1 MEISKLTAV
10 IEKTLRRISEE
21 AGLVGGAISV
31 VKGGEIIY
39 THDYGYADRENQIP
53 FTQDTLCDVASTSKA
68 WTTMLAAKAID
79 EGLIAGWDTPIKQ
92 YIPEFAMYEKYAGE
106 NLTIRDM
113 VTHRTGVP
121 AHDMMRDKLHIDRE
135 AIMRKIA
142 LMEPNAGFRTRY
154 QYNNFFFVLLG
165 YLEEVVRGGMP
176 WEEQI
181 VKFLAEPLGVDQI
194 RFRGIDENM
203 DQVSPALPYGGNGH
217 TAKRCSYFADRYTA
231 PCGGIRISMKNMS
244 KWIMAMAAGGVT
256 ASGERLCSEQQYK
269 DLITPV
275 VSVPAREYFAMK
287 NVGYAHGWFNGN
299 YKGTTVA
306 YHTGGHTGF
315 NAMVSFLPGQDC
327 GFCMCFNTGSTPAHN
342 ITQAILLDWFI
353 TGDVQ
358 ESYDHMID
366 AWLKDRDAMR
376 AQLSKY
382 ENGTPVTA
390 QSHPGLAGTYSH
402 PAYETFE
409 ITEGEGGKLVFT
421 YGSLVADIRI
431 EEGGVMS
438 AYNGVLDG
446 LTPTGVILEQLSDG
460 GMLLEHP
467 DTYGLKL
474 TFTKEA

>member
-1 MEISKLTAV
+1 MDISKLTAV
-10 IEKTLRRISEE
+10 IEKTLRRITEE

-39 THDYGYADRENQIP
+39 THDYGYADRENEIP
-53 FTQDTLCDVASTSKA
+53 FTQDTLCDIASTSKA

-92 YIPEFAMYEKYAGE
+92 YIPEFEMYEKYAGE

-121 AHDMMRDKLHIDRE
+121 AHDMMREKLHIDRE

-142 LMEPNAGFRTRY
+142 LMEPNAAFRTRY

-176 WEEQI
+176 WEDQI
-181 VKFLAEPLGVDQI
+181 VKFIAEPLGVDQI
-194 RFRGIDENM
+194 RFRGIDRDM

-217 TAKRCSYFADRYTA
+217 SSKLCSYFADRYTA

-244 KWIMAMAAGGVT
+244 KWIMAMANGGVT
-256 ASGERLCSEQQYK
+256 ASGERLCSEAQYK
-269 DLITPV
+269 ELITPV
-275 VSVPAREYFAMK
+275 ISVPAREYFAMK
-287 NVGYAHGWFNGN
+287 NVGYAHGWLNGN

-342 ITQAILLDWFI
+342 ITQAILLDWLI
-353 TGDVQ
+353 TGQVQ

-366 AWLKDRDAMR
+366 AWCRDRDAMR
-376 AQLSKY
+376 AKLSKY

-390 QSHPGLAGTYSH
+390 QSHPGLAGTYNH

-409 ITEGEGGKLVFT
+409 IVEGEGGKLVFR
-421 YGSLVADIRI
+421 YGSLVADIRV

-438 AYNGVLDG
+438 AYTGVLDG
-446 LTPTGVILEQLSDG
+446 LTPTGVVLEQQSDG
-460 GMLLEHP
+460 SMLLEHP